1 MPFDAAH
8 PRVETAFAAVRR
20 EAFLGPGPWPILPAW
35 SARRIIVA
43 GALHVAFRR
52 SDQAHALPPLPSP
65 SIRSSA
71 GGRERWIRLRE
82 DGVGIA
88 QRKSPDELVAQR
100 MIARRRRA
108 QNELVAQA
116 TGNVDRCRLGIE
128 KIYTSEARVVEM
140 RDL

>member
-1 MPFDAAH
+1 MAVP
-8 PRVETAFAAVRR
+8 TAPPPDQPAGSQSWRR
-20 EAFLGPGPWPILPAW
+20 PADRADPLTGQGAFTAYHIA
-35 SARRIIVA
+35 A

-52 SDQAHALPPLPSP
+52 SDQAHAPPPLPSP

-116 TGNVDRCRLGIE
+116 TGNVDRSRLGIE
-128 KIYTSEARVVEM
+128 TI
-140 RDL
+140 